1 MDTDID
7 MECVDDDACTM
18 PPPAAAPQRPQLKH
32 RIHSQIQFQKQNSA
46 VLSSAKKGST
56 SVYGQACADMYKSR
70 LQFLINDLKRQCK
83 LEMTDKKP
91 RPQMTVTEALSETG
105 QRKLALAQSIRG
117 SSKKSNKLNT
127 QQQRNKQ
134 DKDGDVDMEH
144 AIPSSSQQGV
154 FMSNTFQISI
164 FGILCREHADEPNAL
179 SKFIRKQHTAGTATA
194 TTAPT
199 FGADQDPFS
208 LEDCMGN
215 VITLDL
221 NQLPK
226 SKKTQVCATLVTG
239 VVLCCHGWI
248 NQFDHLVVEQ
258 ITFPN
263 TCQRILQPKSPFAFF
278 SSAAAATTEGREAAE
293 NQRRL
298 QQRRR
303 VAMISG
309 PSITDASRR
318 LLLLKHFL
326 DGDVGTP
333 EMVAES
339 MTISDLIIV
348 GNCFNMELDDLT
360 HDHILQAQT
369 ILSLFLNG
377 IAVTII
383 PGDGDPSDLTW
394 PQKEIP
400 LAYLQSSASSS
411 LSQDRKN
418 TNRFS
423 HHRRQT
429 ALELT
434 RATNPAW
441 IKIYDEHRN
450 VPSHSSFS
458 FSSVEIQRQP
468 QQQQWILATS
478 GKNIDDV
485 HKHVSRTPATI
496 TTSTIGMQIDSKSE
510 SPRQQHQLNEKEEET
525 SLDIMERMLEWKHLA
540 PTAPSSLLS
549 CCDAINNGFGSMDP
563 FVMDR
568 LPRIFVAGN
577 QSHSACRYVRHSQCS
592 FDETTAKRNE
602 VETTLILSLSSFHK
616 TGSVAIVDLD
626 SLEVEWMQF
635 KEK

>member
-7 MECVDDDACTM
+7 MECVDDDAHTRP
-18 PPPAAAPQRPQLKH
+18 PPPAAAPQRPHLKH

-46 VLSSAKKGST
+46 ALSSAKKGST

-91 RPQMTVTEALSETG
+91 RPQMTVTEALSETS
-105 QRKLALAQSIRG
+105 QRKLALVQSVRSIN
-117 SSKKSNKLNT
+117 KKNNKLNT

-144 AIPSSSQQGV
+144 AIPSSHQDV
-154 FMSNTFQISI
+154 FVSNAFQISI
-164 FGILCREHADEPNAL
+164 FGILCREHANEPNAL
-179 SKFIRKQHTAGTATA
+179 SKFIRKQHTAGAAT
-194 TTAPT
+194 T

-263 TCQRILQPKSPFAFF
+263 TCQRILQPKSPLSSSSS
-278 SSAAAATTEGREAAE
+278 SSAATTAGREAAE
-293 NQRRL
+293 DQRRR

-333 EMVAES
+333 EMAAES

-383 PGDGDPSDLTW
+383 PGDGDPSDVTW

-441 IKIYDEHRN
+441 IKIYDEQRN
-450 VPSHSSFS
+450 VSSRSSFS
-458 FSSVEIQRQP
+458 FSSMEHQRQP

-485 HKHVSRTPATI
+485 HKHVSRTPAPI
-496 TTSTIGMQIDSKSE
+496 TTSTTIGMQIDSKSE
-510 SPRQQHQLNEKEEET
+510 SPQQQHQLNDKEEET

-549 CCDAINNGFGSMDP
+549 CCDAINNGFEFMDP

-577 QSHSACRYVRHSQCS
+577 QSHSAFRYVRHSQHS
-592 FDETTAKRNE
+592 LEEATGKRNE

-635 KEK
+635 EEK